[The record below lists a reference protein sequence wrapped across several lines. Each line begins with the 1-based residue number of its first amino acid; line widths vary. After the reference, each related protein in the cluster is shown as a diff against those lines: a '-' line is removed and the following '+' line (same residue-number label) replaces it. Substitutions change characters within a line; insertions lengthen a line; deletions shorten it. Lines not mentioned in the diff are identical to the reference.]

1 MVLSNRVNAELLT
14 ALVSSCARC
23 GPELA
28 RHVDLEVLREI
39 PCDCQPA
46 EMPKT
51 LRTWLYKTGRRPLVR
66 LVLMTAAAG
75 ILLVSLTPLEDL
87 SYDLSFQVRPDATIT
102 NAVLVCAN
110 NETLNELGDEHGDL
124 SRTNHARL
132 LNRLAADG
140 AGLVFY
146 DFVFSESNRV
156 PEIDETLARAIAN
169 QGSVILVAGVES
181 STEGGVHV
189 EHLVHPTRLFM
200 QAAKG
205 WGHAELF
212 GRVVRKISHDADYQ
226 NYAVWVAATQIQPQ
240 KFTDANAKLDRW
252 LNYYGPPQSA
262 VFPRCSFQDALANN
276 VPANFFAKK
285 IVLVGQSFSLDKA
298 ARFKDTFD
306 TPYSLFGGD
315 SMPGVE
321 LHATALLN
329 LLRDDWLR
337 LAPWEWQWLGAAV
350 WGMISAAVLYS
361 LSRKPKIILVLTAA
375 LGAVLLCAVSLYVQ
389 WHVHWWW
396 SWVGPVFG
404 QTATA
409 LFLVSRSPKPDPYIA
424 FISYRTEEDGA
435 AALLIA
441 RSLSDRGHKTFL
453 DVRSLHAGKF
463 DEQLLH
469 EIGAAT
475 FFILIL
481 SPNSLAR
488 CVNEDDWV
496 LKEITH
502 ALSHGKR
509 IIPVLKS
516 GFNFDAKEGIPN
528 LPQIAEL
535 RNYHGLA
542 YSNSDFEGFMRRL
555 TELLKLP

>member
-1 MVLSNRVNAELLT
+1 LTPAE
-14 ALVSSCARC
+14 SAR
-23 GPELA
+23 
-28 RHVDLEVLREI
+28 RVDLGVLREI
-39 PCDCQPA
+39 LCERKRG
-46 EMPKT
+46 EMSKPF
-51 LRTWLYKTGRRPLVR
+51 RTWLYKTSSRPLVR
-66 LVLMTAAAG
+66 LVLMKVAVG

-87 SYDLSFQVRPDATIT
+87 SYDLSFLAKPGVTIT
-102 NAVLVCAN
+102 NAVLVCVN

-124 SRTNHARL
+124 NRTNHARL
-132 LNRLAADG
+132 LNRLTREG

-156 PEIDETLARAIAN
+156 PEIDETLARAMVN
-169 QGSVILVAGVES
+169 QGSVVLAAGVES

-189 EHLVHPTRLFM
+189 ERLVHPTPLFR

-212 GRVVRKISHDADYQ
+212 GRVVRKISGDADYQ

-240 KFTDANAKLDRW
+240 RFINANANLDRW
-252 LNYYGPPQSA
+252 LNYYGPPHSA

-276 VPANFFAKK
+276 VPTGFFEKK
-285 IVLVGQSFSLDKA
+285 IVFVGQNFSLDKA

-321 LHATALLN
+321 IHATALLN

-337 LAPWEWQWLGAAV
+337 LVPWQWQWFGAAV
-350 WGMISAAVLYS
+350 WGMISTTVLYL

-375 LGAVLLCAVSLYVQ
+375 FGAVFLCAVSLYVQ
-389 WHVHWWW
+389 WHAHWWW

-404 QTATA
+404 QTAMA
-409 LFLVSRSPKPDPYIA
+409 LFLVSRNPKPDPYIA

-463 DEQLLH
+463 DEQLLR
-469 EIGAAT
+469 EIEAAT
-475 FFILIL
+475 FFIPIL

-488 CVNEDDWV
+488 CVNADDWV

-502 ALSHGKR
+502 ALSHRKK

-516 GFNFDAKEGIPN
+516 GFNFDAREGIPN

-535 RNYHGLA
+535 RNYHGLP